1 MAVRILAKLPISNCP
16 QEKSHE
22 WPEILMPSLVSSFIA
37 QILLRSLDSGKLEK
51 VPKRQGMSASTKAI
65 KSVQG
70 EWSGKAL

>member
-1 MAVRILAKLPISNCP
+1 LQNWQSPIACKKRVMNGQKFLCHRWFP
-16 QEKSHE
+16 
-22 WPEILMPSLVSSFIA
+22 LLNA

-65 KSVQG
+65 ESVQG